1 MGFIMKE
8 FIMNILRGIVIGISN
23 VIPGVSGG
31 TMMVS
36 MGIYDRLILVLT
48 HFVKRMKEAVALL
61 VPIAIGMLL
70 AIALFAKLFSE
81 VLFPRFPLQTNLFFI
96 GLILGGL
103 PIIYKKVKGVS
114 IKLPQVIAFLLF
126 FVLVTVL
133 AFVGE
138 GGGADADITFSIPNV
153 LKLFGVGVIAA
164 ATMVIP
170 GVSGSMIM
178 MILGYYNTIINT
190 INECIDAL
198 RAFDIPA
205 LLDTFV
211 VLVPFGI
218 GVVVGIVAV
227 AKLIEFMLKKYPA
240 ITYWAIIGLIVAS
253 PIAILIM
260 MEIGTIG
267 VVEILSG
274 VVLLVVGFCIS
285 MKIGA

>member
-1 MGFIMKE
+1 MKE
-8 FIMNILRGIVIGISN
+8 FIINILRGVVIGISN

-48 HFVKRMKEAVALL
+48 HFIKRLKEAVALL
-61 VPIAIGMLL
+61 VPIGIGMLL

-103 PIIYKKVKGVS
+103 PIIYRKVKDVS
-114 IKLPQVIAFLLF
+114 IKLPQIIACLLF

-133 AFVGE
+133 AIVGE
-138 GGGADADITFSIPNV
+138 GNGADADITLSAGNV
-153 LKLFGVGVIAA
+153 LKLFFVGVIAA

-178 MILGYYNTIINT
+178 MILGYYNTIIDT

-198 RAFDIPA
+198 RAFDMPA
-205 LLDTFV
+205 LLDTFI
-211 VLVPFGI
+211 VLVPFCI

-227 AKLIEFMLKKYPA
+227 SKLVEFMLKKYPA

-267 VVEILSG
+267 VVEIVSG
-274 VVLLVVGFCIS
+274 VVLLAAGFCIS

>member
-1 MGFIMKE
+1 MKE

-61 VPIAIGMLL
+61 VPIGIGMLL
-70 AIALFAKLFSE
+70 AIAIFAKLFSE

-114 IKLPQVIAFLLF
+114 IKLPQVIAFLMF

-133 AFVGE
+133 AVVGE
-138 GGGADADITFSIPNV
+138 GGGADADITLGVGNV
-153 LKLFGVGVIAA
+153 LKLFFVGVIAA

-178 MILGYYNTIINT
+178 MILGYYNTIIDT
-190 INECIDAL
+190 INACIDAL

-205 LLDTFV
+205 LLDTFI

-227 AKLIEFMLKKYPA
+227 AKLVEFMLKKFPA
-240 ITYWAIIGLIVAS
+240 VTYWAIIGLIVAS